1 MNNKVVVIVPIKTV
15 SKRVKN
21 KNFRIVN
28 KKPLYQFLLNK
39 LKFCNF
45 DEIYVD
51 TDSTKIKKFC
61 KSKNIKVINR
71 LKYLAQDNANGNDL
85 LNYHFKKIKAQY
97 YFQLFITAPLLSVK
111 TINNCIKLL
120 KTKKNIDSIL
130 TVKKI
135 YSWFWFKK
143 KPVNYN
149 HKVLPR
155 SQDAVPIIQE
165 STGLYGIKSKT
176 LKKQKCR
183 IGKKPF
189 FYEVQDIEAIDLD
202 NERDFKFLDFY
213 VKKYLSSSNN

>member
-71 LKYLAQDNANGNDL
+71 
-85 LNYHFKKIKAQY
+85 
-97 YFQLFITAPLLSVK
+97 
-111 TINNCIKLL
+111 
-120 KTKKNIDSIL
+120 
-130 TVKKI
+130 
-135 YSWFWFKK
+135 
-143 KPVNYN
+143 
-149 HKVLPR
+149 
-155 SQDAVPIIQE
+155 
-165 STGLYGIKSKT
+165 
-176 LKKQKCR
+176 
-183 IGKKPF
+183 
-189 FYEVQDIEAIDLD
+189 
-202 NERDFKFLDFY
+202 
-213 VKKYLSSSNN
+213 